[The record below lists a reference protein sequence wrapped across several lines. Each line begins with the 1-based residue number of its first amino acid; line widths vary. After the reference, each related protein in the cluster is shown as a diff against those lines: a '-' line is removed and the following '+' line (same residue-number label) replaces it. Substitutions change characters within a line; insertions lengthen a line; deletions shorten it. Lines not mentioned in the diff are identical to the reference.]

1 MIQVKI
7 VNANGEQLFYEKGT
21 AIDTV
26 YNGEYR
32 EGDKII
38 ISKPDTEY
46 IALQLDGTLQES
58 IVFSPLST
66 FEFSVPYGE
75 LLKGYANG
83 AFSGNEHIIK
93 VYEPEDEIK
102 YGTRNISLNS
112 HDLRGQK
119 KYFPHAYANL
129 VTREAVCFFERNAI
143 DGVTDNKGHGNY
155 PYHSWAGGAREDL
168 EYFIDFGTEV
178 EVEKI
183 IFYLRADFPHDTYWK
198 SIDVEFSDKT
208 TATANFEKTA
218 DRQDLI

>member
-1 MIQVKI
+1 MIQIKI
-7 VNANGEQLFYEKGT
+7 VNKNGEILFCEKGT
-21 AIDTV
+21 AINTV
-26 YNGEYR
+26 YCGKYN

-46 IALQLDGTLQES
+46 IALQLDSTLQES
-58 IVFSPLST
+58 ILFSPLST
-66 FEFSVPYGE
+66 IEYQIPYGE
-75 LLKGYANG
+75 LLKGYAEG

-93 VYEPEDEIK
+93 VYEPEDNIK
-102 YGTRNISLNS
+102 YGSRNISLNS

-119 KYFPHAYANL
+119 KYFPHAFANL

-178 EVEKI
+178 EL
-183 IFYLRADFPHDTYWK
+183 Y
-198 SIDVEFSDKT
+198 SI
-208 TATANFEKTA
+208 
-218 DRQDLI
+218 